1 MYYLQQP
8 PFVMHISEEEQASNG
23 GRKFKGYCIDL
34 LEEIR
39 RINGFEYEIYEA
51 PDHKF
56 GSIDEQGNWDGMIK
70 ELKEKVRLSG

>member
-1 MYYLQQP
+1 
-8 PFVMHISEEEQASNG
+8 MHVPEEEQAAQG

-39 RINGFEYEIYEA
+39 RLNGFEYEIYEA

-70 ELKEKVRLSG
+70 ELKEKVALATQVKKTFELF